1 MCRIK
6 NAKVGVIVIDLEGI
20 LEVSEYKMFYARESR
35 NSKGLGFFFRAFAP
49 LSYDFQNDLS
59 IANLTCLNTGSPLCF
74 QREILISEG
83 HIGCLGGAL
92 FALPGS
98 PQVICSHTA
107 YSAWIPAG
115 SYRFFW
121 PYYSQFCNSVM
132 VLSPGPHCHTRQ
144 SLFLEVP
151 SSPRYQLSSSE
162 AFLCCFVLFCFKPC
176 GLYFTS

>member
-1 MCRIK
+1 MKSCVLVNCRTPVILKGVCLSLYSFTHLLTPANVNLRVSYFLLIMQGMCRIK

-59 IANLTCLNTGSPLCF
+59 IANLTCLNTGNPLCF

-115 SYRFFW
+115 SYHFFGHTTH
-121 PYYSQFCNSVM
+121 SSVI
-132 VLSPGPHCHTRQ
+132 L
-144 SLFLEVP
+144 
-151 SSPRYQLSSSE
+151 
-162 AFLCCFVLFCFKPC
+162 
-176 GLYFTS
+176 